1 MIKAPH
7 TQQQTHNFIHHAHTQ
22 IKTPKIVLAP
32 LKSFLFQTDTKN
44 CLNYVA
50 FKCKVCTIV
59 FVEQYNNVRLNK
71 KDQVMSTKCEANAM
85 KQLDFDKL
93 RY

>member
-1 MIKAPH
+1 M
-7 TQQQTHNFIHHAHTQ
+7 HNSQ
-22 IKTPKIVLAP
+22 L
-32 LKSFLFQTDTKN
+32 FL
-44 CLNYVA
+44 LS
-50 FKCKVCTIV
+50 
-59 FVEQYNNVRLNK
+59 NNVQIHK